1 MRSAS
6 RMKML
11 IAILVLPALA
21 GGLGAQELP
30 TQEVH
35 AAFAV
40 HPFITRAE
48 VAPRRFWSPGTIT
61 LVALDGAAKAAD
73 SFVTHEN
80 MAAGGT
86 ESDPL
91 ARPFVH
97 TTGVMVAA
105 AAALL
110 GVEIATAYVLHK
122 RRHQNLGR
130 AVLVGGVVMN
140 ALGAAS
146 SFRNRISRR

>member
-1 MRSAS
+1 
-6 RMKML
+6 MKML
-11 IAILVLPALA
+11 IAIMVLPALA
-21 GGLGAQELP
+21 GDLGAQELP
-30 TQEVH
+30 THEVH

-80 MAAGGT
+80 MAADGT
-86 ESDPL
+86 ENDPL

-110 GVEIATAYVLHK
+110 GAEIATAYVLHR
-122 RRHQNLGR
+122 RRHDHFGR
-130 AVLVGGVVMN
+130 VVLVGGAVMN
-140 ALGAAS
+140 GLGAAS
-146 SFRNRISRR
+146 SFKNRVASR